1 MVLFSS
7 PRDLIVPRIHGIASP
22 FSCRASRAVEGT
34 NNIARVFIQ
43 HYDLDIYKVLK
54 PNCRLV
60 YRAKPSHRKPYA
72 HILRDP
78 ARTWK
83 RWLYELR
90 DFLLSDLDHT
100 TPNAA
105 TLISSRSKL
114 MGLCPKRVVRG

>member
-1 MVLFSS
+1 MALQVQSHAEH
-7 PRDLIVPRIHGIASP
+7 RVPWKEQIT
-22 FSCRASRAVEGT
+22 SRESLYSIT
-34 NNIARVFIQ
+34 T
-43 HYDLDIYKVLK
+43 LIYKVLK
-54 PNCRLV
+54 LNCRLV

-90 DFLLSDLDHT
+90 DFLPSNLDHT

-105 TLISSRSKL
+105 TLTSSELKL
-114 MGLCPKRVVRG
+114 TSLCPKRVVHG